1 MSAAR
6 ITGLDVTRGF
16 AVMGILTMNI
26 ISFAMP
32 ENAYLDPLAWGPD
45 TLMNRLLWAIN
56 FLLFDS
62 KMRGLFTLLF
72 GASTLL
78 IIERAQASGQSA
90 ARVHFARMAT
100 LALFGLLH
108 GFLIWS
114 GDILF
119 SYAVAGLLLYRWRDA
134 DIRSLCVW
142 AALALLSLALI
153 GAPLLSI
160 GLSHDPTSVRAYADL
175 AREFAPTAPG
185 TLQEVA
191 LYRGGYAGIF
201 HQRVVEEGLNSILN
215 AVAFLPETLAQ
226 MLIGMV
232 LLRAGMLRGEWPLE
246 RLARWRN
253 RAMALGLLGN
263 GVLLAWQWRG
273 GFDVWAVVTS
283 SLVWSVPFDM
293 MMAVGWAAAFMGL
306 AQQSGAR
313 GLLLRVAATGRAA
326 FTNYLGT
333 SLVMTSIFYG
343 YGLGLFGQIGR
354 LPLWLFVTAAWLV
367 MLGWSKPWLARY
379 RYGPLEW
386 LWRSLARGQWQPMRG
401 AG

>member
-32 ENAYLDPLAWGPD
+32 DNAYLDPLAWGPD
-45 TLMNRLLWAIN
+45 TLGNRLLWAIN

-78 IIERAQASGQSA
+78 IIERAEASGQSA
-90 ARVHFARMAT
+90 GTAHFARMAT

-119 SYAVAGLLLYRWRDA
+119 SYAVVGLLLFFWRHA
-134 DIRSLCVW
+134 SIPHLCIG
-142 AALALLSLALI
+142 AAVALI
-153 GAPLLSI
+153 LLLVISAPLLAV
-160 GLSHDPTSVRAYADL
+160 GLSHDALALRAYADL
-175 AREFAPTAPG
+175 LQAFTPTAPE
-185 TLQEVA
+185 TMAQLT
-191 LYRGGYAGIF
+191 LYRGGYAAIL
-201 HQRVVEEGLNSILN
+201 HDRLMVNGLDSLLN
-215 AVAFLPETLAQ
+215 AVVFLPETLAQ
-226 MLIGMV
+226 MLIGMA
-232 LLRAGMLRGEWPLE
+232 LFRAGMLRGRWSLT
-246 RLARWRN
+246 RLARWRKA
-253 RAMALGLLGN
+253 AMAVGLIGN
-263 GVLLAWQWRG
+263 GALLVWQWHSG
-273 GFDVWAVVTS
+273 VDAWVVVSS

-293 MMAVGWAAAFMGL
+293 AMALGWAAAFMGL
-306 AQQSGAR
+306 AQRYGGAALIAR
-313 GLLLRVAATGRAA
+313 IAAAGRAA

-333 SLVMTSIFYG
+333 SLVMTSLFYG
-343 YGLGLFGQIGR
+343 YGLGLYGHLGR
-354 LPLWLFVTAAWLV
+354 IELWLVVLAAWLV
-367 MLGWSKPWLARY
+367 MLGWSQPWLARY

-386 LWRSLARGQWQPMRG
+386 LWRSMARGQWQPMR
-401 AG
+401 